1 MFWRRTRPTLL
12 LETDAARLVVFQGER
27 ALRWGS
33 MPFPEWTTTPGEPPP
48 PLEPFANAL
57 RTLWAHHNAPTRNV
71 VVASAWLPAD
81 TRLIQWTPNT
91 PLPSEPELAQRFWPG
106 QQMRVGAHLITRQ
119 GTPYL
124 FALASPQNLVAF
136 IETTLANA
144 GLHIAALEPKPL
156 ALIRGIGN
164 PHCFVLD
171 VGRTMATFTFVQDA
185 LPLVSATWRLT
196 APLLRTHGAR
206 LTRLAEQIH
215 TMLERVATTYGPNAL
230 ACPTYV
236 VGTLATSPELRDML
250 TSVLGLSVASLPAQ
264 TPFPASLPPHLYITA
279 IGLAR
284 KRI

>member
-27 ALRWGS
+27 PLRWGS
-33 MPFPEWTTTPGEPPP
+33 IPLPEWTATPAETLPPVEPI
-48 PLEPFANAL
+48 ANAL
-57 RTLWAHHNAPTRNV
+57 RTLWAHHRAPTRG

-81 TRLIQWTPNT
+81 TRLLPLQSATPH
-91 PLPSEPELAQRFWPG
+91 PEAHEVAQRFWPN
-106 QQMRVGAHLITRQ
+106 QAVRVGTHVLIRQ
-119 GTPYL
+119 NTPYL
-124 FALASPQNLVAF
+124 FAMASPHNLVTF
-136 IETTLANA
+136 IETALTNA
-144 GLHIAALEPKPL
+144 GLHMAALEPKPL

-206 LTRLAEQIH
+206 LTRLAEHIH
-215 TMLERVATTYGPNAL
+215 TILERVATTYGPNAL

-236 VGTLATSPELRDML
+236 VGTLATSSELHDML
-250 TSVLGLSVASLPAQ
+250 TSVLGLSVVPLPAD
-264 TPFPASLPPHLYITA
+264 TPFPASLPPHLYIAT

-284 KRI
+284 KHI